1 MNAVFLAFLS
11 LPAADVD
18 FARDV
23 RPILGKCVRCHGAKR
38 AEGGLRL
45 DLRTRA
51 RQGGDSGLALG
62 KSGTLLERVTHADDE
77 KRMPPAGRLRDT
89 EVAALRA
96 WIEKDAPWPDEFAGK
111 DAAAD
116 HWAFRPLV
124 RPAVPVVR
132 DAAWV

>member
-1 MNAVFLAFLS
+1 MNAAFLAFLA

-18 FARDV
+18 FARVV
-23 RPILGKCVRCHGAKR
+23 RPILSKCVRCHGAKR

-62 KSGTLLERVTHADDE
+62 KSGTLLARVTHADDE
-77 KRMPPAGRLRDT
+77 QRMPPGGRLRDA

-96 WIEKDAPWPDEFAGK
+96 WIDKDAPWPDAFAGK
-111 DAAAD
+111 DEAAGHCAI
-116 HWAFRPLV
+116 PPPG
-124 RPAVPVVR
+124 RPA
-132 DAAWV
+132 AS